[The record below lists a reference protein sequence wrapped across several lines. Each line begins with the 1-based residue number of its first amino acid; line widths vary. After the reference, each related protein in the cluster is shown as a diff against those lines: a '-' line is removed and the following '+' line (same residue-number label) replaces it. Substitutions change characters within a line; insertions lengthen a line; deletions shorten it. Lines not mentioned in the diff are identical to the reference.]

1 MDALARMLVV
11 AGLMLAG
18 AGVLIWLMG
27 RVPGIG
33 HLPGDILIKRG
44 NFTFYA
50 PLATSLLLS
59 LLLTVLLNLW
69 FRR

>member
-18 AGVLIWLMG
+18 AGALIWIMG